1 MKKGIRI
8 FVSIIGFMFI
18 SLGIWIEVFDNDTHN
33 YYMDGN
39 TISILQGIGKLLL
52 HLVRFVFSF
61 FSLLL
66 IFLIP
71 MMIYRFY
78 RESENDFE
86 FNKKWGRFILIVL
99 AGISIVSIAGVQ
111 LRKLEQFP
119 LFASNEYDA
128 KVVRVVPPS
137 QIQVVEEQSSGK
149 SKDLEDHFY
158 YYNDSIRDWV
168 LTSKIDYLRKKEKPS
183 HLTYKV
189 KSETKKYRKSTLGNW
204 LEVNRMGFNAAK
216 SGGVQTLEYIPKPNI
231 NYFLFA
237 SNDWKKITKEEFFKY
252 RELDSIVRYE

>member
-1 MKKGIRI
+1 
-8 FVSIIGFMFI
+8 MFI

-111 LRKLEQFP
+111 LRNLEQFP
-119 LFASNEYDA
+119 YDA
-128 KVVRVVPPS
+128 KEVRVVLPS
-137 QIQVVEEQSSGK
+137 RIQVVEEQSSRK
-149 SKDLEDHFY
+149 PKDFEDHFF
-158 YYNDSIRDWV
+158 YYNDSIKDWV
-168 LTSKIDYLRKKEKPS
+168 LTSKNDYVKKLQKQS
-183 HLTYKV
+183 HLLYAG
-189 KSETKKYRKSTLGNW
+189 KSETKYYRKNSFGNW
-204 LEVNRMGFNAAK
+204 LRVPKPLFIKYK
-216 SGGVQTLEYIPKPNI
+216 SNGAQTLKHTPIPEI

>member
-1 MKKGIRI
+1 
-8 FVSIIGFMFI
+8 MFI

-111 LRKLEQFP
+111 LRNLEQFP
-119 LFASNEYDA
+119 YDA
-128 KVVRVVPPS
+128 KEVRVVPPS
-137 QIQVVEEQSSGK
+137 YTQVVEEQPSGK
-149 SKDLEDHFY
+149 PKYLEYNFF
-158 YYNDSIRDWV
+158 YYNDSIKDWV
-168 LTSKIDYLRKKEKPS
+168 LTSKNDYVKKSQKQS
-183 HLTYKV
+183 HLLYSG
-189 KSETKKYRKSTLGNW
+189 KSQTKYYRKNRFGNW
-204 LEVNRMGFNAAK
+204 LRVPKPLFIKYK
-216 SGGVQTLEYIPKPNI
+216 SNGAQTLKYTPIPEI

-237 SNDWKKITKEEFFKY
+237 SNEWKKITKEEFFKY
-252 RELDSIVRYE
+252 RELDSIIRYE